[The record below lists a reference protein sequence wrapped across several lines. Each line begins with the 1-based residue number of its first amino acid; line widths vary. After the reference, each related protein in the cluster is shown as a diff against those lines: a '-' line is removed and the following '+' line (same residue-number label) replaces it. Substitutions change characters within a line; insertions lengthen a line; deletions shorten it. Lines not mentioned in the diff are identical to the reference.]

1 MSNCI
6 ENCPICGGEGIMF
19 VGDAV
24 RFCEN
29 SPTTFAGSGV
39 GYEDLLVPE
48 LLPKTSTLSALQ
60 QAIEAIA
67 AAGFG
72 MLYIVGAYGIGK
84 TVMARAATARIVQKG
99 VKGLYVRQSQL
110 MTHLRAAY
118 DEPSGQKAYA
128 ERLSQFC
135 LVKWLVIDEL
145 GRDRMTDFAR
155 ESLAEII
162 DARYQGAVSKRSMT
176 ILISNDKPED
186 VLQPYL
192 VDRIR
197 DVKNKVLIIKGESLR
212 GQ

>member
-6 ENCPICGGEGIMF
+6 ENCPICGGEGIVF
-19 VGDAV
+19 VDDAAQI
-24 RFCEN
+24 CKN

-48 LLPKTSTLSALQ
+48 LLPKTSALSHLR

-72 MLYIVGAYGIGK
+72 MLYIVGGYGIGK
-84 TVMARAATARIVQKG
+84 TVTAKAMTAQMVQKG

-118 DEPSGQKAYA
+118 DETSGQRAFA
-128 ERLSQFC
+128 ERIGQYC
-135 LVKWLVIDEL
+135 QVKWLVIDEL

-176 ILISNDKPED
+176 VLISNDKPED
-186 VLQPYL
+186 VLDPYL

-197 DVKNKVLIIKGESLR
+197 DTKNKVLIIKGESLR
-212 GQ
+212 GK